1 MSPSRLFMILAAC
14 FLLLLLMSRNHDM
27 EYQDMRGVGY
37 FAPPVSSPLFLFA
50 VSGQVP
56 TLAADF
62 QVLRFFDV
70 YYAIQKH
77 QKKDEAIYLVT
88 YLKNASLLDPYFFD
102 IYRLAS
108 GLLPFDLGLAEQS
121 IHLLERGAEALP
133 DNWEIPFFAGFIAHQ
148 QLGDD
153 KTAFRMMKLVID
165 RPNAPDIAVHL
176 AAKFLAKTNSKAD
189 AILFLQSLLLT
200 MPESYREDIKRQIQR
215 LRSEEGY

>member
-1 MSPSRLFMILAAC
+1 MNKSRLFIIPAAF
-14 FLLLLLMSRNHDM
+14 FLLLLFMSRHHGFVYDNV
-27 EYQDMRGVGY
+27 RGVSY
-37 FAPPVSSPLFLFA
+37 SAHPVSSPLFLLA

-56 TLAADF
+56 SLVADF
-62 QVLRFFDV
+62 QVLRFFDL
-70 YYAIQKH
+70 YYAIQQNQGK
-77 QKKDEAIYLVT
+77 ENAAYLPIYLE
-88 YLKNASLLDPYFFD
+88 NASLLDPYFFD

-108 GLLPFDLGLAEQS
+108 GLLPFDMGLAEQS
-121 IHLLERGAEALP
+121 IDLLERGAEALP

-200 MPESYREDIKRQIQR
+200 MPKSYQEDIKQQIQR
-215 LRSEEGY
+215 FKAKEAL